1 MSYADQSA
9 LLAGPMALLKTFLS
23 RSAGEISDD
32 CVQIWGGR
40 GITQGG
46 MGALIEQF
54 QRTYKVRS
62 RSLSHSYSRDVSK
75 SRGADPARTSFL
87 LAVRLDPRRVRGGA
101 RRLGRP
107 AGDEAHAA
115 GRALMRLFSSPSFVE
130 PVFVFR
136 PGAQLAA
143 VLSAGPD
150 RARERPASTN
160 RLQFLI

>member
-62 RSLSHSYSRDVSK
+62 LSLSL
-75 SRGADPARTSFL
+75 GL
-87 LAVRLDPRRVRGGA
+87 A
-101 RRLGRP
+101 RRLEKPR
-107 AGDEAHAA
+107 
-115 GRALMRLFSSPSFVE
+115 S
-130 PVFVFR
+130 
-136 PGAQLAA
+136 
-143 VLSAGPD
+143 
-150 RARERPASTN
+150 
-160 RLQFLI
+160 